1 MFYSKKYNF
10 LFCHISR
17 TGGTSLCSV
26 LRKTAPDLRMIG
38 SQHASLLE
46 ARAALPEAFESTFK
60 FAFVRNPWERLVSW
74 YSLLEKG
81 KSLHSE
87 VVSEKR
93 HYDEKEKFELF
104 VQEMV
109 TAQHGGI
116 AWSQWSQLSDHLGN
130 SLVNEICRFENYQ
143 KDSKRILRKLGSKDY
158 YLPYYN
164 QASSRHYCHYYSDL
178 ALKLAEE
185 LFLDDIYQ
193 FGYKF

>member
-1 MFYSKKYNF
+1 M
-10 LFCHISR
+10 FCHISR
-17 TGGTSLCSV
+17 SGGTSLCSV

-46 ARAALPEAFESTFK
+46 ARAALPDEFESTFK

-109 TAQHGGI
+109 TDQHSGM

-143 KDSKRILRKLGSKDY
+143 KDSDRILRKLGAKIIIC
-158 YLPYYN
+158 LIIIRL
-164 QASSRHYCHYYSDL
+164 QVGTTV
-178 ALKLAEE
+178 
-185 LFLDDIYQ
+185 ITTQ
-193 FGYKF
+193 T